1 MTTPE
6 SGQSQRVSLRTIWPN
21 ETYDFTP
28 WLSKNLHLLGDE
40 VGMKLSLLQ
49 SEAYGY
55 GGFLDVL
62 AEADGKGKVAIE
74 NQIEPSDSDHLARLL
89 GYAADHDARVLI
101 WVASGFYE
109 YHQRILG
116 WMKTAM
122 GDNREIHAVEIS
134 LEPGGELRPVDD
146 DASAVGFHPVFRAI
160 ELHNDWPAGPVR
172 PPGESPTGEQYQ
184 RFFQP
189 LIGRLRNAGFTD
201 KAYVGVD
208 KNQNF
213 PSGFPYI
220 AYNVGFWNSA
230 GPSVDVYL
238 WISRPDKDDNKL
250 IFDSLLSRFQQ
261 EIETELG
268 FDIGW
273 YRRDNQ
279 RMCSIATIMGGHVS
293 EPEERLEEIRGW
305 SYERLVKF
313 KEVIQPRLVE
323 VMNDLQLA

>member
-1 MTTPE
+1 M
-6 SGQSQRVSLRTIWPN
+6 
-21 ETYDFTP
+21 
-28 WLSKNLHLLGDE
+28 
-40 VGMKLSLLQ
+40 
-49 SEAYGY
+49 
-55 GGFLDVL
+55 
-62 AEADGKGKVAIE
+62 
-74 NQIEPSDSDHLARLL
+74 
-89 GYAADHDARVLI
+89 
-101 WVASGFYE
+101 
-109 YHQRILG
+109 
-116 WMKTAM
+116 
-122 GDNREIHAVEIS
+122 
-134 LEPGGELRPVDD
+134 
-146 DASAVGFHPVFRAI
+146 
-160 ELHNDWPAGPVR
+160 
-172 PPGESPTGEQYQ
+172 
-184 RFFQP
+184 
-189 LIGRLRNAGFTD
+189 IGRLRNAGFTD